1 MSLIFRVLL
10 FLAILSFGVSYA
22 SENNT
27 LTVRGGELT
36 VVGESGSGEQ
46 QLLLNGKQLP
56 DGDGFSLSFEQKYIV
71 GDKDV
76 VLMMNNSGGTACPVQ
91 YFFVS
96 ISLQGNAKL
105 SPEFGTCSDL
115 PEIAQK
121 GLKITITMP
130 KMTGRGN
137 AKYVYE
143 NETIFENGK
152 AIKDTSLPLRPAEEG
167 EVIINGNGRVLVS
180 GNPNKKVLRCVQDRV
195 EKEKKYSDGW
205 DERIIAECDKLK
217 TR

>member
-1 MSLIFRVLL
+1 MSLIFRASL
-10 FLAILSFGVSYA
+10 FFTVCSFGVSYA
-22 SENNT
+22 SEDNT
-27 LTVRGGELT
+27 LVVRGGKLT

-46 QLLLNGKQLP
+46 KLLLNTKKLR
-56 DGDGFSLSFEQKYIV
+56 DGDGFSLSFEQKYSV
-71 GDKDV
+71 GDKDII
-76 VLMMNNSGGTACPVQ
+76 LMMNNSGGTACPVQ

-96 ISLQGNAKL
+96 VTSQGNAKL
-105 SPEFGTCSDL
+105 SPEFGTCSD
-115 PEIAQK
+115 IAKSAQN
-121 GLKITITMP
+121 GSKITVTMP

-152 AIKDTSLPLRPAEEG
+152 TIKDVSLPPKEEG
-167 EVIINGNGRVLVS
+167 EVLINGSGKVLVS
-180 GNPNKKVLRCVQDRV
+180 GNPDKRVLQCVQERV

-205 DERIIAECDKLK
+205 DDRIIEECNKLK